1 MQMFEVNNISKR
13 FGGVLANQNISFSF
27 DEGKI
32 IGLIGP
38 NGAGKTTL
46 FNCLVGNLKAD
57 EGTAL
62 FYGKNIIG
70 MTPSH
75 ILDIGIARTFQIPKP
90 FKTMTVLENVMI
102 GAFFR
107 HPNVNKARD
116 YAMEILEFTGLSQKV
131 DFVGGA
137 LTVPDMKRVEIARAL
152 AADPKLIMLDECMSG
167 LNPSE
172 INDATKLIRDIQ
184 NKGITILLI
193 EHIMEVVMPL
203 SDWVLVIHQG
213 KMLAQGIPSD
223 IVKDPQVIEAY
234 LGVGRSA

>member
-1 MQMFEVNNISKR
+1 MQMLEVKNMCKR

-62 FYGKNIIG
+62 FYGKNIIA
-70 MTPSH
+70 MTPAQ
-75 ILDIGIARTFQIPKP
+75 ILDVGIARTFQIPKP
-90 FKTMTVLENVMI
+90 FVSMTVLENVMI
-102 GAFFR
+102 GTLYR
-107 HPNVNKARD
+107 NHNVKKARD
-116 YAMEILEFTGLSQKV
+116 YAMEILESTGLAEKAN
-131 DFVGGA
+131 FEGGM
-137 LTVPDMKRVEIARAL
+137 LTVPDRKRVEVARAL
-152 AADPKLIMLDECMSG
+152 ATDPKLIMLDECMSG

-172 INDATKLIRDIQ
+172 VNDATKLIRDIQ

-203 SDWVLVIHQG
+203 SDWVLVIDQG
-213 KMLAQGIPSD
+213 KMLAQGLPAD
-223 IVKDPQVIEAY
+223 IVKNPDVIKAY
-234 LGVGRSA
+234 LGVSKSA

>member
-1 MQMFEVNNISKR
+1 MRMFEVDNMCKR
-13 FGGVLANQNISFSF
+13 FGGVLANQNISFNF

-62 FYGKNIIG
+62 FYGKNVIG
-70 MTPSH
+70 MPPSQ

-102 GAFFR
+102 GALFR
-107 HPNVNKARD
+107 HPNVKRAKE
-116 YAMEILEFTGLSQKV
+116 YAMEILEFTELSQKA
-131 DFVGGA
+131 DFVGA
-137 LTVPDMKRVEIARAL
+137 MLTVPDMKRVEIARAL
-152 AADPKLIMLDECMSG
+152 ASDPKLIMLDECMSG

-172 INDATKLIRDIQ
+172 INDATKLILDIQ
-184 NKGITILLI
+184 KKGITILLI